1 MERMS
6 LEDVLSDKEPEKE
19 EVAETTETVEEAPEE
34 RLSGKALRKAHR
46 KKELEAQGRDPET
59 GQFAP
64 KEEVKE
70 EEPKPEVKVEVKEQP
85 KVEMTEKEKGLL
97 RAAEEER
104 RKRQDLERRIAELEK
119 PKTETTEKKSFWD
132 DPESHLKATEQSVDQ
147 KLSQK
152 ELNIILRT
160 SEMIARSRYK
170 DFDEKIEVFAGD
182 LKTVPGLHAQWLAS
196 QDPAEFAYK
205 YGEKTKLMKD
215 VGSIEEY
222 KLKIEKDLRVKLEAE
237 YKAKEEEFKKQR
249 AALPGSLSDVRGA
262 AKQHQPVF
270 TGPIPMEDILKP

>member
-19 EVAETTETVEEAPEE
+19 EVAETPETVEEAPEE
-34 RLSGKALRKAHR
+34 SLSGKALRKAHR
-46 KKELEAQGRDPET
+46 RKELEAQGRDPET

-64 KEEVKE
+64 KEEVK

-170 DFDEKIEVFAGD
+170 DFDEKIEVFAED
-182 LKTVPGLHAQWLAS
+182 L
-196 QDPAEFAYK
+196 
-205 YGEKTKLMKD
+205 
-215 VGSIEEY
+215 
-222 KLKIEKDLRVKLEAE
+222 
-237 YKAKEEEFKKQR
+237 
-249 AALPGSLSDVRGA
+249 
-262 AKQHQPVF
+262 
-270 TGPIPMEDILKP
+270 